1 MRLWQLTVALGLLAG
16 VSGVAKAQSDPRL
29 VAAVRS
35 AQEGQGDSARASVQR
50 LLDATAAT
58 DSLYP
63 EILYTQAMV
72 ADNAADM
79 RRALQRIVVEY
90 PTSDYG
96 DDALVRLVQ
105 MDYATRSFDA
115 AARNLERLRQDYP
128 ATPLFAQAA
137 YWAGRTYFDLKNQS
151 RACEWLADG
160 MARVG
165 ENLEL
170 QNQLGYLYQRCG
182 VKIVSGDSGATD
194 STRAPGDTTRATDS
208 TGTADSTRSAD
219 SARARSPAPGSDT
232 TRTASRQPTRPR
244 ADTTAAA
251 RPARPRYRVQV
262 AAVATPGAADDA
274 ADAAEKLGYPSVIV
288 RERGL
293 YKVRAGAFP
302 TREAAQAAA
311 GRIKAKVGGNPFV
324 VAIP

>member
-1 MRLWQLTVALGLLAG
+1 MRMLRWATVLALLAG
-16 VSGVAKAQSDPRL
+16 VSGLAGAQTDPRL

-35 AQEGQGDSARASVQR
+35 AQEGQGDSARASIQR
-50 LLDATAAT
+50 LLDTTAPT

-79 RRALQRIVVEY
+79 RRSLQRVVVEY
-90 PTSDYG
+90 PTSDWS

-115 AARNLERLRQDYP
+115 AARNLERLKQDFP
-128 ATPLFAQAA
+128 LTPLYAQAA
-137 YWAGRTYFDLKNQS
+137 YWAGRTYFDLKDPA

-165 ENLEL
+165 DNLEL

-182 VKIVSGDSGATD
+182 VKVVSDSGARRDSASATSGVDPSRAGD
-194 STRAPGDTTRATDS
+194 STRTKTATAPPPDS
-208 TGTADSTRSAD
+208 TKSA
-219 SARARSPAPGSDT
+219 SAQGSK
-232 TRTASRQPTRPR
+232 AK
-244 ADTTAAA
+244 
-251 RPARPRYRVQV
+251 YRVQV

-274 ADAAEKLGYPSVIV
+274 ADAAEKLGYPAVIV

-293 YKVRAGAFP
+293 YKVRAGTFA
-302 TREAAQAAA
+302 TKEEAQAAVK
-311 GRIKAKVGGNPFV
+311 RIKSGMGGSPFV
-324 VAIP
+324 VANNP

>member
-1 MRLWQLTVALGLLAG
+1 MRLGRLTFALALMAGTAG
-16 VSGVAKAQSDPRL
+16 VAAAQTDPRL
-29 VAAVRS
+29 VAAVRA
-35 AQEGQGDSARASVQR
+35 AQEGQGDSARASIQR
-50 LLDATAAT
+50 LLDATAPT

-72 ADNAADM
+72 ADNAGDM
-79 RRALQRIVVEY
+79 RRALQRVVVEY
-90 PTSDYG
+90 PTSDWG

-105 MDYATRSFDA
+105 MDYATRSYDA
-115 AARNLERLRQDYP
+115 AARNLERLRQDFP
-128 ATPLFAQAA
+128 LTPLYAQAA
-137 YWAGRTYFDLKNQS
+137 YWAGRTYFDLKDPA

-182 VKIVSGDSGATD
+182 VKIVTDSAGGRPDSAGTPRDSTRLSDATRAGD
-194 STRAPGDTTRATDS
+194 STRAQPPA
-208 TGTADSTRSAD
+208 
-219 SARARSPAPGSDT
+219 SPADT
-232 TRTASRQPTRPR
+232 GR
-244 ADTTAAA
+244 TAAA
-251 RPARPRYRVQV
+251 RPPRPRPDTSAPARPARARYRVQV

-274 ADAAEKLGYPSVIV
+274 ADAAEKLGYPAVIV

-302 TREAAQAAA
+302 TREEAQAAA
-311 GRIKAKVGGNPFV
+311 GRIKSSMGGHPFV
-324 VAIP
+324 VAMP

>member
-1 MRLWQLTVALGLLAG
+1 MRLWHLAVSLGLLAG
-16 VSGVAKAQSDPRL
+16 TWDVARAQSDPRL
-29 VAAVRS
+29 VAALRS

-50 LLDATAAT
+50 LLDATAPT

-72 ADNAADM
+72 ADNAGDM

-90 PTSDYG
+90 PTSDWG

-115 AARNLERLRQDYP
+115 AARNLERLRQDFP
-128 ATPLFAQAA
+128 LTPLFAQAA
-137 YWAGRTYFDLKNQS
+137 YWAGRTYFDLKNPA

-182 VKIVSGDSGATD
+182 VKIVSGDSGTTD
-194 STRAPGDTTRATDS
+194 STRAPGDTTRP
-208 TGTADSTRSAD
+208 ADSTRIADSARVAD
-219 SARARSPAPGSDT
+219 SARARPPAPEPDT
-232 TRTASRQPTRPR
+232 TRTARRQPAKTR
-244 ADTTAAA
+244 ADSGTAT

-274 ADAAEKLGYPSVIV
+274 ADAAEKLGYPAVIV

-302 TREAAQAAA
+302 TRDAAQAAA

>member
-1 MRLWQLTVALGLLAG
+1 
-16 VSGVAKAQSDPRL
+16 
-29 VAAVRS
+29 
-35 AQEGQGDSARASVQR
+35 
-50 LLDATAAT
+50 
-58 DSLYP
+58 
-63 EILYTQAMV
+63 MV

-79 RRALQRIVVEY
+79 RRALQRVIVEY
-90 PTSDYG
+90 PTSDWG

-105 MDYATRSFDA
+105 MDYATRSYDA
-115 AARNLERLRQDYP
+115 AARNLERLRQDFP
-128 ATPLFAQAA
+128 LTPLYAQAA
-137 YWAGRTYFDLKNQS
+137 YWAGRTYFDLKNPA

-165 ENLEL
+165 DNLEL

-182 VKIVSGDSGATD
+182 VKIVSDSNAGD
-194 STRAPGDTTRATDS
+194 STRALGDSSR
-208 TGTADSTRSAD
+208 GAD
-219 SARARSPAPGSDT
+219 SARAVDSTRAGDSTRMRPPLPGADS

-244 ADTTAAA
+244 ADSTAAG

-262 AAVATPGAADDA
+262 AAGAADDA
-274 ADAAEKLGYPSVIV
+274 ADAAEKLGYPALIV

-311 GRIKAKVGGNPFV
+311 GRIKSRLGGTPFV

>member
-1 MRLWQLTVALGLLAG
+1 MSAGRWAMVLLLLATG
-16 VSGVAKAQSDPRL
+16 SSFAAAQTDPRL
-29 VAAVRS
+29 VSAVRS
-35 AQEGQGDSARASVQR
+35 AQEGQGDSARASIQR
-50 LLDATAAT
+50 LLDSTAPT

-79 RRALQRIVVEY
+79 RRSLQRVVVEY
-90 PTSDYG
+90 PTSAWS

-115 AARNLERLRQDYP
+115 AARNLERLKQDFP
-128 ATPLFAQAA
+128 LTPLYAQAA
-137 YWAGRTYFDLKNQS
+137 YWAGRTYFDLKDPA

-165 ENLEL
+165 DNLEL

-182 VKIVSGDSGATD
+182 VKIVSDSGARRDSASATSGPDSSRAGD
-194 STRAPGDTTRATDS
+194 STRTKTATAPPPDS
-208 TGTADSTRSAD
+208 TKSA
-219 SARARSPAPGSDT
+219 SAQGSK
-232 TRTASRQPTRPR
+232 AK
-244 ADTTAAA
+244 
-251 RPARPRYRVQV
+251 YRVQV

-274 ADAAEKLGYPSVIV
+274 ADAAEKLGYPAVIV

-293 YKVRAGAFP
+293 YKVRAGTFA
-302 TREAAQAAA
+302 TKEEAQAAVK
-311 GRIKAKVGGNPFV
+311 RIKSGMGGSPFV
-324 VAIP
+324 VANNP

>member
-1 MRLWQLTVALGLLAG
+1 MTMLRWATVLALLAG
-16 VSGVAKAQSDPRL
+16 VSGLAEAQSDPRL
-29 VAAVRS
+29 VAAVRA
-35 AQEGQGDSARASVQR
+35 AQEGQGDSARASIQR
-50 LLDATAAT
+50 LLDTTPPT

-79 RRALQRIVVEY
+79 RRSLQRVVVEY
-90 PTSDYG
+90 PTSDWS

-115 AARNLERLRQDYP
+115 AARNLERLKQDFP
-128 ATPLFAQAA
+128 LTPLFAQAA
-137 YWAGRTYFDLKNQS
+137 YWAGRTYFDLKDPA

-165 ENLEL
+165 DNLEL

-182 VKIVSGDSGATD
+182 VKIVSDSGARPDSASAASRADSSRAGD
-194 STRAPGDTTRATDS
+194 STRTQPAAT
-208 TGTADSTRSAD
+208 
-219 SARARSPAPGSDT
+219 PP
-232 TRTASRQPTRPR
+232 
-244 ADTTAAA
+244 DTTAPGAA
-251 RPARPRYRVQV
+251 QGAKAKFRVQV

-274 ADAAEKLGYPSVIV
+274 ADAAEKLGYPAVIV

-293 YKVRAGAFP
+293 YKVRAGTFA
-302 TREAAQAAA
+302 TKEEAQTAVK
-311 GRIKAKVGGNPFV
+311 RIKSRMGGSPFV
-324 VAIP
+324 VANNP

>member
-1 MRLWQLTVALGLLAG
+1 MRLLRWATVLALLVGGSGPAG
-16 VSGVAKAQSDPRL
+16 AQTDPRL

-35 AQEGQGDSARASVQR
+35 AQEGQGDSARASIQR
-50 LLDATAAT
+50 LLDSTAPT

-79 RRALQRIVVEY
+79 RRSLQRVVVEY
-90 PTSDYG
+90 PTSDWS

-115 AARNLERLRQDYP
+115 AARNLERLKQDFP
-128 ATPLFAQAA
+128 LTPLYAQAA
-137 YWAGRTYFDLKNQS
+137 YWAGRTYFDLKDPA

-165 ENLEL
+165 DNLEL

-182 VKIVSGDSGATD
+182 VKIVSDSGARRDSASATSGLDSSRAGD
-194 STRAPGDTTRATDS
+194 STRTKTATAPPPDS
-208 TGTADSTRSAD
+208 TKSA
-219 SARARSPAPGSDT
+219 SAQGSK
-232 TRTASRQPTRPR
+232 AK
-244 ADTTAAA
+244 
-251 RPARPRYRVQV
+251 YRVQV

-274 ADAAEKLGYPSVIV
+274 ADAAEKLGYPAVIV

-293 YKVRAGAFP
+293 YKVRAGTFA
-302 TREAAQAAA
+302 TKEEAQAAVK
-311 GRIKAKVGGNPFV
+311 RIKSGMGGSPFV
-324 VAIP
+324 VANNP